1 MVDWWQALLL
11 VLAGGIAGLPMAYAV
26 HFWTTKAGR
35 AAEERQAIR
44 QLRRERMQ
52 PVLDFLDTAKQSAA
66 RQDVI
71 EILDG
76 EYKRMSPEDSSRLAQ
91 WRKRKSELLDV
102 DPDGIQLM
110 RAYHVAEFASMSLPG
125 LQREIFRLHAALM
138 MKNDPKM
145 LARFGPALRS
155 AEQLLEQYLAGAE
168 PHESTSDEPSQE
180 T

>member
-11 VLAGGIAGLPMAYAV
+11 VLAGGIAGLPTAYAV

-76 EYKRMSPEDSSRLAQ
+76 EYKRMSPEDSSRLDQ
-91 WRKRKSELLDV
+91 WRKMKSELLEV

-110 RAYHVAEFASMSLPG
+110 RAYHVAEFASISIPG
-125 LQREIFRLHAALM
+125 LGRDVFRIHAALI
-138 MKNDPKM
+138 MKSDRNM
-145 LARFGPALRS
+145 LRQFGPALRS

-168 PHESTSDEPSQE
+168 PHEAIPDKPSQD